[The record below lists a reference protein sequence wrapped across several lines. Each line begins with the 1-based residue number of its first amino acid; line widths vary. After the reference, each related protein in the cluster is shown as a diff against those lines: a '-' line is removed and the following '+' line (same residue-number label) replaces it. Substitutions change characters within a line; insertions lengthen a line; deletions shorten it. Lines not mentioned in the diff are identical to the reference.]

1 MLLFFYTTTRCAIIM
16 PIRNP
21 YIDDMAAEAIG
32 GEEVVGENEEEVS
45 NGEDDPEESE
55 LSITSIF
62 LILHVLMW
70 YSPIPDYND
79 DIEVNEIRGHFYVNH
94 AVEAA
99 DAQEQAAGIAQWHV
113 SYH

>member
-1 MLLFFYTTTRCAIIM
+1 MLLLFFYTTTLCAIIM

-32 GEEVVGENEEEVS
+32 EEEAGENEEEVS

-62 LILHVLMW
+62 LMLHVLMW
-70 YSPIPDYND
+70 I
-79 DIEVNEIRGHFYVNH
+79 
-94 AVEAA
+94 
-99 DAQEQAAGIAQWHV
+99 
-113 SYH
+113 